1 MVGFAVLGANPSRV
15 WVLTRGGMMA
25 VMAAADVE
33 VDRPVAVRERLEAFG
48 VGVLADA
55 MNRPAQMVNGGFYE
69 APWMIVGDRGPRL
82 FG

>member
-1 MVGFAVLGANPSRV
+1 
-15 WVLTRGGMMA
+15 MA

-55 MNRPAQMVNGGFYE
+55 MNRPAQMVNGGFGV
-69 APWMIVGDRGPRL
+69 PPL
-82 FG
+82 